1 MKPFYSRYVAS
12 LGALLLLALS
22 LVGCR
27 DTLLDRTQPDPASP
41 EQIGDGGSDRLDGAV
56 TVSLTYDT
64 PALRT
69 PQTRALPL
77 SVEQESELKLANTR
91 VMVFNDIGA
100 YQYDAPLTKI
110 ERNGSN
116 KQKGTLIVQIKPG
129 KGLGIVVLA
138 NLTEDEKARKITRT
152 KTKEDILKSFE
163 YSMSQATDFAT
174 TGLPMWGEVIGVT
187 VDQSAGAVPSIG
199 KTIHLLRAVARVDVG
214 LNMSQVDKTGK
225 DGDFKETASDL
236 ISTIVE
242 PADGSSKKVKWT
254 LEETKFY
261 NASSKGLVAP
271 AKGKYTLSE
280 DKLRAT
286 APTLPAEPG
295 KQVLSYKAEKN
306 LLRRVIYVPETDN
319 PAPPATQSGTETTPE
334 EQSQYLARPYLILKL
349 KYEEVDDGNNVK
361 NDGASGTTYFRVDF
375 LNRKDEEATAK
386 YTYLPLLRNYRYKVD
401 IRNIGGLGFEKED
414 DAKEGPSANI
424 MYNVLV
430 WDESEMSNVKYDG
443 QYMLGVSKNMVK
455 TYKSGG
461 SMQFNVQTSWPKGF
475 KIEGLPKGFTVSPA
489 AIPAIPDGG
498 AANTFET
505 TDEVTL
511 SLTPPAK
518 WDPDPDGKVKV
529 KKDEEGKEYKEVPLT
544 IVAGRMKWNV
554 RVRQYQFD
562 KVDIQLF
569 RDRDLTQPVEFLTI
583 HELGKAMLDPSIT
596 NYKLSDFNNH
606 LYYGSNQ
613 QYIDKY
619 KSPSTNAAPWFD
631 MDKANKASGSKSYFT
646 ALTSGAVRVFYA
658 KVDAPTGSTFTF
670 GPKDGGNG
678 QFIVKDISDTA
689 EPALPSDIHMLM
701 VTADEMTN
709 MHEFFEVKS
718 QEYVFEVN
726 APAASGNLTAEA
738 NISFDQREY
747 DAAIYVDQ
755 EMKDPFFGD
764 SESPVLLLNGETL
777 HYKLRS
783 NANYYSVVLRQRGS
797 EVTPPDSKNSDG
809 TLKPEAIGIT
819 QINGKSW
826 NTPVSGE
833 ANFNGVHFDITLRND
848 LKESK
853 VVKGYAD
860 IEAKVLGMPFHFY
873 KTRVKEVGL
882 ISADFVQE
890 NHVANSYQLTVDGG
904 GIFIPIEKWINDA
917 AEQYNSQVT
926 IPHYS
931 FSSADNAGFSW
942 SAFMEQNQLQG
953 ISPADHPYSELLWTD
968 AFYNGNEPTDY
979 KVVGTGENT
988 PFIAHGIFD
997 YNGKLYLFVKPGHL
1011 AGNSVIAIRS
1021 TTREPKIPYTTTYYD
1036 KPYFHSD
1043 PAKNK
1048 AILWSFH
1055 FVVYPKTINTAKIL
1069 NHVLYKVDN
1078 DDESKDVMEKVV
1090 TRRFFN
1096 RNYGALISADEGGEI
1111 IHHYDYTLIKPEK
1124 YFPYNGSNKQGAV
1137 KVYKNTRYQAQGM
1150 GYQWGRKDPVPLI
1163 PGGETH
1169 NFYRED
1175 GTKVTFTLDEH
1186 RSADASKTVAAYR
1199 MSVRETIERP
1209 MYFVNGWNKLIARGN
1224 WMTEF
1229 GYAPETQVA
1238 TENASWQGSRIWG
1251 GTGNVNDSK
1260 QRSSISQTTRKTN
1273 FDPSPYGFA
1282 VPTSGYEFG
1291 RYFLGTVS
1299 AAGYLANIPALKAN
1313 LMRPSERTLTQYT
1326 LGNIDSGGPMSWL
1339 VSNTFGTRDAPTL
1352 NINTISGGT
1361 ANHASTTN
1369 RSSLTP
1375 YRPALQMECLSD
1387 WKRVNRIPYSEDGI
1401 NRILHLKRT
1410 EDEYKPF
1417 YY

>member
-1 MKPFYSRYVAS
+1 MRPNNSRFVAS
-12 LGALLLLALS
+12 LGVLLLLALS
-22 LVGCR
+22 LVGCQ
-27 DTLLDRTQPDPASP
+27 DALLDRTQPDPASP
-41 EQIGDGGSDRLDGAV
+41 EQIGDDVTDRLDGAV
-56 TVSLTYDT
+56 AVSLTYDT
-64 PALRT
+64 PALRL
-69 PQTRALPL
+69 PHTRTL
-77 SVEQESELKLANTR
+77 SVEQESELKLATTR
-91 VMVFNDIGA
+91 VMIFNSNDE

-110 ERNGSN
+110 DRSTTD
-116 KQKGTLIVQIKPG
+116 KQQGTLTVQIKPE

-138 NLTEDEKARKITRT
+138 NLSEAEKVRKVTGT
-152 KTKEDILKSFE
+152 KADILKSFE
-163 YSMSQATDFAT
+163 YSMSQTTDFAT
-174 TGLPMWGEVIGVT
+174 TGLPMWGEVTQVT

-214 LNMSQVDKTGK
+214 LKMSAVGTSGK
-225 DGDFKETASDL
+225 DSDFDETASDL

-242 PADGSSKKVKWT
+242 PADKSSMKVKWT

-271 AKGKYTLSE
+271 AEGKYTLSE
-280 DKLRAT
+280 DKPRAT

-295 KQVLSYKAEKN
+295 KQDLTYTAESN
-306 LLRRVIYVPETDN
+306 LLKRVIYVPETDN
-319 PAPPATQSGTETTPE
+319 PAPTATQSGTETTPE
-334 EQSQYLARPYLILKL
+334 EQSQYLARPYLIVKL
-349 KYEEVDDGNNVK
+349 SYKEVDESNNVK
-361 NDGASGTTYFRVDF
+361 AGGAEGTTYFRIDF
-375 LNRKDEEATAK
+375 LKREGEEATAK

-401 IRNIGGLGFEKED
+401 IQNIGGLGFDNED
-414 DAKEGPSANI
+414 DAKKGPSANI

-430 WDESEMSNVKYDG
+430 WDESEMTNVKYDG

-475 KIEGLPKGFTVSPA
+475 KIEGLPKGFTVEPT
-489 AIPAIPDGG
+489 PG
-498 AANTFET
+498 AGNTFAT
-505 TDEVTL
+505 TDEVPL
-511 SLTPPAK
+511 SLTPPDNWAPEGELK
-518 WDPDPDGKVKV
+518 EDK
-529 KKDEEGKEYKEVPLT
+529 EGKYKEVPLT

-554 RVRQYQFD
+554 QVRQYQFD

-583 HELGKAMLDPSIT
+583 HELGKAMLDPKIT
-596 NYKLSDFNNH
+596 DYKLANFDNKM
-606 LYYGSNQ
+606 YYGTNQ
-613 QYIDKY
+613 KYIEKY
-619 KSPSTNAAPWFD
+619 GDPATTKAPWFD
-631 MDKANKASGSKSYFT
+631 MDKANKDAGSESDFT

-658 KVDAPTGSTFTF
+658 RIDAPAGVTVDFAPS
-670 GPKDGGNG
+670 DGGKKL
-678 QFIVKDISDTA
+678 FTVKDITSSDTSL
-689 EPALPSDIHMLM
+689 PANVRMYM
-701 VTADEMTN
+701 VTAEEMTDL
-709 MHEFFEVKS
+709 HDFFEVKS
-718 QEYVFEVN
+718 QEYTFTVKSS
-726 APAASGNLTAEA
+726 SGDKELTAEA
-738 NISFDQREY
+738 LINFDQREY
-747 DAAIYVDQ
+747 DAAIFVDQ
-755 EMKDPFFGD
+755 EMRDPLFGD
-764 SESPVLLLNGETL
+764 SEHPVLLLNGETL
-777 HYKLRS
+777 NYKLRS
-783 NANYYSVVLRQRGS
+783 NANYYRLVVRQRGS
-797 EVTPPDSKNSDG
+797 EVTPKGSKNSKG
-809 TLKPEAIGIT
+809 ELVEGAEGILK
-819 QINGKSW
+819 INGASW
-826 NTPVSGE
+826 KTPVKGE
-833 ANFNGVHFDITLRND
+833 ANFQGDDFTITLRND
-848 LKESK
+848 LEDSK

-873 KTRVKEVGL
+873 KARENTVEL

-890 NHVANSYQLTVDGG
+890 KHVANSYQLTVDGG

-942 SAFMEQNQLQG
+942 SKFMEQNQLQG
-953 ISPADHPYSELLWTD
+953 ISPDDHPYSELLWTD
-968 AFYNGNEPTDY
+968 AFYNGNQPTGN

-988 PFIAHGIFD
+988 PFIAHEIFD

-1011 AGNSVIAIRS
+1011 KGNSVIAIRS
-1021 TTREPKIPYTTTYYD
+1021 TTREPKIPYTTSFND
-1036 KPYFHSD
+1036 KPYYHPE

-1069 NHVLYKVDN
+1069 NHVLYKVDD

-1111 IHHYDYTLIKPEK
+1111 IHQYGYRKN
-1124 YFPYNGSNKQGAV
+1124 YFPYNNNPNKQGAV
-1137 KVYKNTRYQAQGM
+1137 KVYKNTKYEAQGM

-1163 PGGETH
+1163 PGGESH

-1175 GTKVTFTLDEH
+1175 GTKVSFTLDEH
-1186 RSADASKTVAAYR
+1186 RKADASKTVAAKR

-1209 MYFVNGWNKLIARGN
+1209 MYFVNGWDKLIARGN

-1229 GYAPETQVA
+1229 GYAPESQVA

-1251 GTGNVNDSK
+1251 GTGIVNDSG
-1260 QRSSISQTTRKTN
+1260 QRSGISQTTRKTN

-1291 RYFLGTVS
+1291 RYFLGSTT

-1313 LMRPSERTLTQYT
+1313 LMRPGERTLTQHT
-1326 LGNIDSGGPMSWL
+1326 LGNINSGGPMSWL

-1352 NINTISGGT
+1352 NINTTDLGT
-1361 ANHASTTN
+1361 ANHASSTN

-1375 YRPALQMECLSD
+1375 YRPALQIECIGD
-1387 WKRVNRIPYSEDGI
+1387 WKTVNKILNSDDGI
-1401 NRILHLKRT
+1401 NRILHLERT

>member
-1 MKPFYSRYVAS
+1 MRPNNSRFVAS

-41 EQIGDGGSDRLDGAV
+41 EQIGDDVTDRLDGAV
-56 TVSLTYDT
+56 TVSLSYDT
-64 PALRT
+64 PALRI
-69 PQTRALPL
+69 PQTRAAL
-77 SVEQESELKLANTR
+77 SVEQESELKLTTTR
-91 VMVFNDIGA
+91 VMIFNDNGD

-110 ERNGSN
+110 DRSTTD
-116 KQKGTLIVQIKPG
+116 KQQGTLTVQIKPG

-138 NLTEDEKARKITRT
+138 NLSESEKVRKVTGT
-152 KTKEDILKSFE
+152 KADILKSFE
-163 YSMSQATDFAT
+163 YSMTKTTDFAT
-174 TGLPMWGEVIGVT
+174 SGLPMWGEVTQVT

-214 LNMSQVDKTGK
+214 LNMSAVGTSGK
-225 DGDFKETASDL
+225 DSDFDETASDL

-242 PADGSSKKVKWT
+242 PADKSSMKVKWT

-271 AKGKYTLSE
+271 AEGKYNPSE
-280 DKLRAT
+280 DKPRAT
-286 APTLPAEPG
+286 APSLPAEPG
-295 KQVLSYKAEKN
+295 KLDLTYTAENN
-306 LLRRVIYVPETDN
+306 LLKRVIYVPETDN
-319 PAPPATQSGTETTPE
+319 PAPTATQSGTETTPE
-334 EQSQYLARPYLILKL
+334 DQSQYLARPYLIVKL
-349 KYEEVDDGNNVK
+349 SYKEVDESNNVK
-361 NDGASGTTYFRVDF
+361 AGGAEGTTYFRVDF
-375 LNRKDEEATAK
+375 LKRKDEEATAK

-401 IRNIGGLGFEKED
+401 IRNIGGLGFDNEEE
-414 DAKEGPSANI
+414 AKKGPSANI

-475 KIEGLPKGFTVSPA
+475 KIEGLPKGFIVKPA
-489 AIPAIPDGG
+489 AIPDGG

-511 SLTPPAK
+511 SLTPPAN
-518 WDPDPDGKVKV
+518 WNPDPDGKVKV
-529 KKDEEGKEYKEVPLT
+529 KKDEEGKEYKEVPMT

-554 RVRQYQFD
+554 QVRQYQFD

-569 RDRDLTQPVEFLTI
+569 HDRELTRPVEFLSI
-583 HELGKAMLDPSIT
+583 HELGKAMLDPSVT
-596 NYKLSDFNNH
+596 EYKLSDFDNK
-606 LYYGSNQ
+606 LYFGKNQ

-619 KSPSTNAAPWFD
+619 NKKEFQPDGTTAATSAPWFD
-631 MDKANKASGSKSYFT
+631 MDKANKAAGSKSEFT

-658 KVDAPTGSTFTF
+658 KIDAPADAEITVA
-670 GPKDGGNG
+670 PRDGGKE
-678 QFIVKDISDTA
+678 FFTVKDISATDPTL
-689 EPALPSDIHMLM
+689 PAGVRMYM

-709 MHEFFEVKS
+709 AHEFFEIQS
-718 QEYVFEVN
+718 DEYVFRVK
-726 APAASGNLTAEA
+726 AKSGLTAEA
-738 NISFDQREY
+738 EINFDQREY
-747 DAAIYVDQ
+747 DAAIFVDH
-755 EMKDPFFGD
+755 EMRDPLFGD
-764 SESPVLLLNGETL
+764 SNHPVLLLNGETL
-777 HYKLRS
+777 NYKLRS
-783 NANYYSVVLRQRGS
+783 NANYYRLVVRQRGS
-797 EVTPPDSKNSDG
+797 EVTPDSSKNPDG
-809 TLKPEAIGIT
+809 TLKEGAEGILK
-819 QINGKSW
+819 INGASW
-826 NTPVSGE
+826 NTPVTGD
-833 ANFNGVHFDITLRND
+833 ANFKGDDFTITLRDD

-873 KTRVKEVGL
+873 KARENTVEL

-890 NHVANSYQLTVDGG
+890 KHVANSYQLTVDGG

-942 SAFMEQNQLQG
+942 SKFMEQNQLQG
-953 ISPADHPYSELLWTD
+953 ISPDDDPYSELLWTD
-968 AFYNGNEPTDY
+968 AFYNGNQPTDN
-979 KVVGTGENT
+979 KVVGTGKNT
-988 PFIAHGIFD
+988 PFIAHEIFD

-1021 TTREPKIPYTTTYYD
+1021 TTREPKIPYTTSFND
-1036 KPYFHSD
+1036 KPYYHPE

-1069 NHVLYKVDN
+1069 NHVLYKVDD

-1111 IHHYDYTLIKPEK
+1111 IHQYGYRKN
-1124 YFPYNGSNKQGAV
+1124 YFPYNNNPNKQGAV
-1137 KVYKNTRYQAQGM
+1137 KVYKNTKYEAQGM

-1163 PGGETH
+1163 PGGESH

-1175 GTKVTFTLDEH
+1175 GTKVSFTLDEY
-1186 RSADASKTVAAYR
+1186 RKADASKTVAAKR

-1209 MYFVNGWNKLIARGN
+1209 MYFVNGWDKLIARGN

-1251 GTGNVNDSK
+1251 GTGNVNDSG
-1260 QRSSISQTTRKTN
+1260 QRSGISQTTRKTN

-1291 RYFLGTVS
+1291 RYFLGS
-1299 AAGYLANIPALKAN
+1299 AIAAGYLANIPALKAN
-1313 LMRPSERTLTQYT
+1313 LMRPGERTLTQHT
-1326 LGNIDSGGPMSWL
+1326 LGNINSGGPMSWL

-1352 NINTISGGT
+1352 NINTTDLGT
-1361 ANHASTTN
+1361 ANHGSSTN

-1387 WKRVNRIPYSEDGI
+1387 WKTVNKIPYADDGI
-1401 NRILHLKRT
+1401 NRILHLERT
-1410 EDEYKPF
+1410 ADEYKPF
-1417 YY
+1417 RY

>member
-1 MKPFYSRYVAS
+1 MRPNYSRFVAS

-41 EQIGDGGSDRLDGAV
+41 EQIGDDVTDRLDGAV
-56 TVSLTYDT
+56 TVSIAYDT
-64 PALRT
+64 PALRL
-69 PQTRALPL
+69 PHTRAALT
-77 SVEQESELKLANTR
+77 VDQESELKLKTTR
-91 VMVFNDIGA
+91 VMVFNDNGD

-110 ERNGSN
+110 DRSTKDNQQGN
-116 KQKGTLIVQIKPG
+116 LIVQIKPG

-138 NLTEDEKARKITRT
+138 NLSEKEKVRKVSGKKDE
-152 KTKEDILKSFE
+152 ILKTFA
-163 YSMSQATDFAT
+163 YSVAQDTDFSSV
-174 TGLPMWGEVIGVT
+174 GIPMFGEITQVEVKTDTQPVPTLSKT
-187 VDQSAGAVPSIG
+187 V
-199 KTIHLLRAVARVDVG
+199 HLLRAVARVDVG
-214 LNMSQVDKTGK
+214 LKMSKVGTTGK
-225 DGDFKETASDL
+225 DGDFDETASDL
-236 ISTIVE
+236 ISTIVD
-242 PADGSSKKVKWT
+242 PANNKSSKKVKWT
-254 LEETKFY
+254 LLETKFY
-261 NASSKGLVAP
+261 NAATDGLVVP
-271 AKGKYTLSE
+271 AEGNYKLDG
-280 DKLRAT
+280 DKLKAT
-286 APTLPAEPG
+286 APTLPTNPG
-295 KQVLSYKAEKN
+295 KQDLTYNKVTNN
-306 LLRRVIYVPETDN
+306 LLKRIIYVPEVDN
-319 PAPPATQSGTETTPE
+319 PYPKATQNGTETDPTKDTKYME
-334 EQSQYLARPYLILKL
+334 RPYLILKL
-349 KYEEVDDGNNVK
+349 QYEEVDEANKVK
-361 NDGASGTTYFRVDF
+361 TGVTPGTTYFRVDF
-375 LNRKDEEATAK
+375 LKREGEEATAK
-386 YTYLPLLRNYRYKVD
+386 YTYLPLLRNHRYKVD
-401 IRNIGGLGFEKED
+401 IKNIGGLGFDSED

-461 SMQFNVQTSWPKGF
+461 SMQLKVQTSWPKGF
-475 KIEGLPKGFTVSPA
+475 TIEGLPEGFTVKPA
-489 AIPAIPDGG
+489 AIPDGG

-511 SLTPPAK
+511 SLTPPAN
-518 WDPDPDGKVKV
+518 WNPDPDGKVKV

-554 RVRQYQFD
+554 QVRQYQFD

-569 RDRDLTQPVEFLTI
+569 HDRELTRPVEFLSI
-583 HELGKAMLDPSIT
+583 HELGKAMLKPSNT
-596 NYKLSDFNNH
+596 GYNLDDFDNKM
-606 LYYGSNQ
+606 YYGTNQ
-613 QYIDKY
+613 KYIEKY
-619 KSPSTNAAPWFD
+619 GDPATTEAPWFD
-631 MDKANKASGSKSYFT
+631 MDKANKAAGSESEFT

-658 KVDAPTGSTFTF
+658 KVDAPAGATVDFAPS
-670 GPKDGGNG
+670 DGGKKL
-678 QFIVKDISDTA
+678 FTVKDITSSDTSL
-689 EPALPSDIHMLM
+689 PANVRMYM
-701 VTADEMTN
+701 VTAEEMTDL
-709 MHEFFEVKS
+709 HDFFEVKS
-718 QEYVFEVN
+718 QEYAFTVKSS
-726 APAASGNLTAEA
+726 SGDKELTAEA
-738 NISFDQREY
+738 LINFDQREY
-747 DAAIYVDQ
+747 DAAIFVDQ
-755 EMKDPFFGD
+755 AMRDPLFGD
-764 SESPVLLLNGETL
+764 SEHPVLLLNGETL
-777 HYKLRS
+777 EYKIRS
-783 NANYYSVVLRQRGS
+783 NANYYRLVLRQRAS
-797 EVTPPDSKNSDG
+797 EVTPDSGRDLEDN
-809 TLKPEAIGIT
+809 TLLAKGAEGIEK
-819 QINGKSW
+819 INGASW
-826 NTPVSGE
+826 NTPVTGD
-833 ANFNGVHFDITLRND
+833 ANFQGDPFTITLRDD
-848 LKESK
+848 LKDSK

-873 KTRVKEVGL
+873 KARENTVEL

-890 NHVANSYQLTVDGG
+890 KHVANSYQLTVDGG

-942 SAFMEQNQLQG
+942 SKFMEQNQLQG
-953 ISPADHPYSELLWTD
+953 ISPDDDPYSELLWTD
-968 AFYNGNEPTDY
+968 AFYNGNQPTDN
-979 KVVGTGENT
+979 KVVGTGKNT
-988 PFIAHGIFD
+988 PFIAHEIFD

-1021 TTREPKIPYTTTYYD
+1021 TTREPKIPYTTSFND
-1036 KPYFHSD
+1036 KPYYHPE

-1069 NHVLYKVDN
+1069 NHVLYKVDD

-1111 IHHYDYTLIKPEK
+1111 IHQYGYRKN
-1124 YFPYNGSNKQGAV
+1124 YFPYNNNPNKQGAV
-1137 KVYKNTRYQAQGM
+1137 KVYKNTKYEAQGM

-1163 PGGETH
+1163 PGGESH

-1175 GTKVTFTLDEH
+1175 GTKVSFTLDEY
-1186 RSADASKTVAAYR
+1186 RKADASKTVAAKR

-1209 MYFVNGWNKLIARGN
+1209 MYFVNGWDKLIARGN

-1251 GTGNVNDSK
+1251 GTGNVNDSG
-1260 QRSSISQTTRKTN
+1260 QRSGISQTTRKTN

-1291 RYFLGTVS
+1291 RYFLGSAT

-1313 LMRPSERTLTQYT
+1313 LMRPGERTLTQHT
-1326 LGNIDSGGPMSWL
+1326 LGNINSGGPMSWL

-1352 NINTISGGT
+1352 NINTTDLGT
-1361 ANHASTTN
+1361 ANHGSSTN

-1387 WKRVNRIPYSEDGI
+1387 WKTVNKIPYADDGI
-1401 NRILHLKRT
+1401 NRILHLERT
-1410 EDEYKPF
+1410 ADEYKPF
-1417 YY
+1417 RY